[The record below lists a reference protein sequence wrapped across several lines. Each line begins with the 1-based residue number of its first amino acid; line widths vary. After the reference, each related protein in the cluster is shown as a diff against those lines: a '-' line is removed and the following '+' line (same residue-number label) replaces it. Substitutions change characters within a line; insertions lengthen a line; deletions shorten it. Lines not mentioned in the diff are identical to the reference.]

1 MSEPNTQQETI
12 DWSKTTWEGARRE
25 ALRRWSQLPLERII
39 AAIEEMEELA
49 AELHRDRPAQRSAT
63 DR

>member
-1 MSEPNTQQETI
+1 MI
-12 DWSKTTWEGARRE
+12 DWSKATWEGARRE

-49 AELHRDRPAQRSAT
+49 TELHRGRPPRRSAT
-63 DR
+63 NR